1 MKMGRPRTHD
11 LFDEIRSFKKEN
23 ISVCVCVCVCIAVS
37 PGLAGLLEHRK
48 SPGG

>member
-23 ISVCVCVCVCIAVS
+23 ISVCVCVCVCV
-37 PGLAGLLEHRK
+37 
-48 SPGG
+48 